1 MVDRIRHILNTKRE
15 SLYLMLVLC
24 LGTALRFFYINSEG
38 LWYDEAL
45 TALSLR
51 LPFSDMVSERLS
63 AGHSPLYFSLL
74 YPVSMVFGTGEIA
87 LRLPSAVA
95 SILSLFVFWRLGK
108 RLFSDLATVTISSL
122 FFALSAMNIY
132 FGQEARM
139 YAFCVLAVLCSFLFL
154 IRALDGNRT
163 VCWIY
168 YVIAASAAINLSS
181 SVIPVVFAQLVYA
194 LIRRELLPQYLL
206 ALAAIVLLYI
216 PMGLFYLRMGKLH
229 FIEWL
234 APVTAKTFLEIFY
247 GFGFRPVPSMRGTW
261 MPFLLIRAL
270 EVFSIYLAG
279 ALLLWGAVASF
290 SGFTVKKTGPGEKN
304 NAMVLLLWLFVPLL
318 LEYVYSV
325 MRQPM
330 LGPKRYVIALSPA
343 YYFLLGGGL
352 RRIPRQRVRRV
363 ASLVIVALFVAGAV
377 GYYSSPKREN
387 WRDSIAYLDE
397 RFEPGEVVFGNVST
411 ETMYHYYGIRDD
423 VIILDV
429 RHLRS
434 RSFAKGWIMIRDM
447 DRDQYEHLLTGFAE
461 ARSVTPVGEYSGIGL
476 YRFE

>member
-1 MVDRIRHILNTKRE
+1 MKRE
-15 SLYLMLVLC
+15 SLYLILVLC
-24 LGTALRFFYINSEG
+24 LGTALRLLYINGEG

-74 YPVSMVFGTGEIA
+74 YPVSKVFGTGEIA

-95 SILSLFVFWRLGK
+95 SIISLFVFWRLAQ
-108 RLFSDLATVTISSL
+108 RLFSDLETVTVSSL

-139 YAFCVLAVLCSFLFL
+139 YAFCVLSVLCSFLFL

-163 VCWIY
+163 VSWICHT
-168 YVIAASAAINLSS
+168 IAAAAAINFSS
-181 SVIPVVFAQLVYA
+181 SVIPVVFAQLAYV
-194 LIRRELLPQYLL
+194 LIRRERVLQYLL
-206 ALAAIVLLYI
+206 SLGMIALLYL
-216 PMGLFYLRMGKLH
+216 PMGLFYLRVGKLH

-247 GFGFRPVPSMRGTW
+247 GFGFRPVPSMGGTW
-261 MPFLLIRAL
+261 IHFSVARAL
-270 EVFSIYLAG
+270 EILSIYLAG
-279 ALLLWGAVASF
+279 ALLFWGAVASF
-290 SGFTVKKTGPGEKN
+290 SGFTAKETGAGEKN
-304 NAMVLLLWLFVPLL
+304 SAIVLLLWLFLPLV

-343 YYFLLGGGL
+343 YYLLLVLGL
-352 RRIPRQRVRRV
+352 RNIPLKRVRRT
-363 ASLVIVALFVAGAV
+363 AALVIVVLFAVAVV
-377 GYYSSPKREN
+377 GYYSSSKREN
-387 WRDSIAYLDE
+387 WRDSISFLDS
-397 RFEPGEVVFGNVST
+397 RFETGEVIFGNVST
-411 ETMYHYYGIRDD
+411 ETMYRYYGIRDD
-423 VIILDV
+423 IIIMDIRYLQ
-429 RHLRS
+429 S

-447 DRDQYEHLLTGFAE
+447 DRDQYEHLLTGFVE
-461 ARSVTPVGEYSGIGL
+461 VRSVTPVGVYSGIGL